1 MVYNNPDTKY
11 YMGAKKLM
19 MHRERILS
27 EERLRSLAVH
37 LPMMKDFISAEL
49 CFVLNDE
56 TPPPDMTPEDE
67 KGMLANLGFSRLKPD
82 GSTSLYFMSPLI

>member
-19 MHRERILS
+19 MHGGRTLS
-27 EERLRSLAVH
+27 EERLRALAVH
-37 LPMMKDFISAEL
+37 FPMMKDFTSAEL